1 MHQEGYIGR
10 KMHLPPLKKKPA
22 VIIAAFGSTTR
33 ARDALKNFQ
42 VHLQRHFSAYEI
54 FWAYTSEIIRRK
66 TGLPSLHQTLAQV
79 EAAGFRKAVV
89 QPLHVFPGT
98 EYRQIQ
104 ETCVYFPGLRVFPGE
119 TLCHRWDFIR
129 QTLALMEQD
138 FLPPDQGV
146 NLLALHGTPLAAD
159 PVNIVYMGVEKLVA
173 DRYPHVRV
181 AAVEGIPD
189 PDALLRWMK
198 KERTIDR
205 VKQARIIPM
214 MYFAGMHVRD
224 DLMGEEDSWRTRLEE
239 IGFTVDC
246 PMVEAEGKPFFK
258 GLAHYPEVTGFLA
271 ERLERALELAGYF

>member
-1 MHQEGYIGR
+1 MHPNGYIGR
-10 KMHLPPLKKKPA
+10 KMHLPPLKEKPA

-33 ARDALKNFQ
+33 ARAALDMFQ
-42 VHLQRHFSAYEI
+42 AHLDRHFSAHEI

-104 ETCVYFPGLRVFPGE
+104 ETCAYFPGLRVFMGE
-119 TLCHRWDFIR
+119 TLCHRWAFIR
-129 QTLALMEQD
+129 QTLAVMEQD
-138 FLPPDQGV
+138 FLPPDRGM

-159 PVNIVYMGVEKLVA
+159 PVNIVYMGVEKLVT
-173 DRYPHVRV
+173 DRYPHVLA

-189 PDALLRWMK
+189 PEALFLRMK
-198 KERTIDR
+198 NQGMADR
-205 VKQARIIPM
+205 VKQVRILPM

-224 DLMGEEDSWRTRLEE
+224 DLMGEEDSWRAYLENM
-239 IGFTVDC
+239 GFTVDC
-246 PMVEAEGKPFFK
+246 PMVESEKKPLFK
-258 GLAHYPEVTGFLA
+258 GLAFYPEVTGFLA
-271 ERLERALELAGYF
+271 ERLERALALAGYF

>member
-1 MHQEGYIGR
+1 MHPNGYIGR
-10 KMHLPPLKKKPA
+10 KMHLPPLKEKPA

-33 ARDALKNFQ
+33 ARAVLDMFQ
-42 VHLQRHFSAYEI
+42 AHLDRHFSEYEI

-89 QPLHVFPGT
+89 QPLHIFPGT

-104 ETCVYFPGLRVFPGE
+104 ETYAYYPGLRVFMGE
-119 TLCHRWDFIR
+119 TLCHRWAFIQ
-129 QTLALMEQD
+129 QTLAVMEQD
-138 FLPPDQGV
+138 FLLPDQGI

-173 DRYPHVRV
+173 DRYPHVLA

-189 PDALLRWMK
+189 PEALFIRMK
-198 KERTIDR
+198 NQGMAARFKR
-205 VKQARIIPM
+205 ARILPM

-224 DLMGEEDSWRTRLEE
+224 DLMGEEDSWRVCLEKM
-239 IGFTVDC
+239 GFTVDC
-246 PMVEAEGKPFFK
+246 PMVEAEGKPLFK
-258 GLAHYPEVTGFLA
+258 GLACYPEVTGFLA
-271 ERLERALELAGYF
+271 ARLERALELAGYF